1 MTLKEAFKEWGK
13 TAPKLWAGYRPEFTH
28 VFLSEHGKDDVRQ
41 FTDFYVR
48 KLMGKNK
55 STPRV
60 QTRALAALVYT
71 LEFAYK
77 EGICQKPSFTPQS
90 VMAAIA
96 SSNNPDKD
104 AQETESTP
112 QVLGEEEPAE
122 TSPQRSS
129 NPKPRG
135 SGRQQVKVSQLDP
148 FTCKVVATFNSLT
161 EASASTGANTGDISK
176 AIKNNFC
183 RHGFYWCLQ
192 GQEEEFRPAKKPRMR
207 KKNTKTVR
215 EALTDSR
222 MPATDKSS
230 PGEKGGAQKDSCNP
244 SSAIRADLSPFSDE
258 ELRDELERRGWY
270 GTLYKRLGFEN
281 VKK

>member
-1 MTLKEAFKEWGK
+1 MTLKEAFKEWGR

-60 QTRALAALVYT
+60 QTRALAALVHT

-104 AQETESTP
+104 AQEKEST

-148 FTCKVVATFNSLT
+148 FTCKVVATFNSIT
-161 EASASTGANTGDISK
+161 EASTSTGANTGDISK
-176 AIKNNFC
+176 AVKNKLC
-183 RHGFYWCLQ
+183 RHGFYWCLK

-207 KKNTKTVR
+207 TKKKNIDATPR
-215 EALTDSR
+215 ASLPSR
-222 MPATDKSS
+222 LPVTDKSTV
-230 PGEKGGAQKDSCNP
+230 EKGGAQKDSCNP
-244 SSAIRADLSPFSDE
+244 SAAIRADLSTFSDE